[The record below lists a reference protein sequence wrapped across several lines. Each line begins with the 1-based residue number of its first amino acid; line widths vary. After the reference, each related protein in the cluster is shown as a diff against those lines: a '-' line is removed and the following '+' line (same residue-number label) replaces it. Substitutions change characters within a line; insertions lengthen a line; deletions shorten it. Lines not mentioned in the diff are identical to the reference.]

1 MRGPPTRCAH
11 RTPLVPKWG
20 CDQIGRP
27 FPGSYSPFLT
37 LFDPLR
43 AMPIK
48 LYDLVTK
55 RGTGVFFSNNCS
67 PVRLALLAKGVDFVT
82 EEVEYPDLRFTW
94 TPVLARE
101 LGVEKATGAS
111 SPRHLLHAWRLNESA
126 AGSRFSLALM
136 CCLLSLHVC
145 STIH

>member
-1 MRGPPTRCAH
+1 
-11 RTPLVPKWG
+11 
-20 CDQIGRP
+20 
-27 FPGSYSPFLT
+27 
-37 LFDPLR
+37 
-43 AMPIK
+43 MPIK